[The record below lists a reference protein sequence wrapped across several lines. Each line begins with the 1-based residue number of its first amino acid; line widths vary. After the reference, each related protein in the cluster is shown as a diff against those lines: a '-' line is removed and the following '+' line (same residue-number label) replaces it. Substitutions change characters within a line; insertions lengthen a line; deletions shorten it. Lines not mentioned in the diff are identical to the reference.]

1 MTKRIIGV
9 FLTLFIIG
17 SCYSVAYASSSSFP
31 QQSLETSLS
40 GSVSNLGA
48 LVLKSNGDLWYFP
61 NYTKDSNC
69 VMQNV
74 SAFVHIYDS
83 WFCVLLE
90 NRELWSIFA
99 NPFTV
104 DIKMGECLDTNV
116 EKLGAAYD
124 ICYLKTNGELFYI
137 PLPEDWDC
145 SSLSKEFIAD
155 KVISFAD
162 ERTYITSDHV
172 LHYQHPSSEKAD
184 QKYTASGFSQ
194 VYCSTDYLSPYFA
207 ISDQGDLYS
216 WGYNSSGE
224 TGCGT
229 QYDYATL
236 PPFDL
241 NRESPIAEVYLYVIH
256 PTRIL
261 DNVSSVYSTLYGNYA
276 WDKNGQLWKWG
287 DSPTSAHAPK
297 KGKYVLMDKIVLPDA
312 NYCTPRLS
320 NNSEF
325 LFEKVNGIRIAS
337 DGTLQTIGIGGG
349 VARELPLTLDDVK
362 KTSVSNQQPS
372 TDTATTGFTDVVE
385 ASYYYQPVKW
395 AVELGITNGTSE
407 TTFSPD
413 QLCTQSQI
421 ITFLWRAAGS
431 PQPSAKTNPFDNIA
445 QSSYYYNA
453 ALWAYEEGIISAK
466 SFLPD
471 DPCTRA
477 QAVEFMWLHADKPF
491 APQSTFTDIQSGVS
505 YASAVAWAVER
516 GITTGTSASTFSP
529 EKVCTRAQIMTFL
542 YRAFA

>member
-1 MTKRIIGV
+1 
-9 FLTLFIIG
+9 
-17 SCYSVAYASSSSFP
+17 
-31 QQSLETSLS
+31 
-40 GSVSNLGA
+40 
-48 LVLKSNGDLWYFP
+48 
-61 NYTKDSNC
+61 
-69 VMQNV
+69 MQNV
-74 SAFVHIYDS
+74 SAFVHIYYS

-90 NRELWSIFA
+90 NGELWSVFA

-104 DIKMGECLDTNV
+104 DVKMGECLDTGV
-116 EKLGAAYD
+116 QQLGA
-124 ICYLKTNGELFYI
+124 IKNSTCYLKETGELYYV
-137 PLPEDWDC
+137 PLPDDWNC
-145 SSLSKEFIAD
+145 SSLSTEFVSD
-155 KVISFAD
+155 NVISFAD
-162 ERTYITSDHV
+162 ECNYVTSDHV
-172 LHYQHPSSEKAD
+172 LHHRTTPSSNKGDKEFSIPGFSEVFSSVVHPS
-184 QKYTASGFSQ
+184 
-194 VYCSTDYLSPYFA
+194 LHFA
-207 ISDQGDLYS
+207 ISDQGELFS

-224 TGCGT
+224 TGCGAR
-229 QYDYATL
+229 YDYTAL
-236 PPFDL
+236 PPFNLDK
-241 NRESPIAEVYLYVIH
+241 ESPIVEVYLYVLY
-256 PTRIL
+256 PTKIL
-261 DNVSSVYSTLYGNYA
+261 DNVSSVYITLGGNYA
-276 WDKNGQLWKWG
+276 WDKSGQLWKWG

-297 KGKYVLMDKIVLPDA
+297 NGKYVQIDKIVLPDA
-312 NYCTPRLS
+312 NYCVPRLS
-320 NNSEF
+320 NNSEPF
-325 LFEKVNGIRIAS
+325 FEKVNGIRIAS

-349 VARELPLTLDDVK
+349 VARDLPLTLDDVTK
-362 KTSVSNQQPS
+362 NPSSNQQPS

-431 PQPSAKTNPFDNIA
+431 PQPSATFDNIA

>member
-1 MTKRIIGV
+1 
-9 FLTLFIIG
+9 
-17 SCYSVAYASSSSFP
+17 
-31 QQSLETSLS
+31 
-40 GSVSNLGA
+40 
-48 LVLKSNGDLWYFP
+48 
-61 NYTKDSNC
+61 
-69 VMQNV
+69 MQNV

-90 NRELWSIFA
+90 NGELWSVFA

-104 DIKMGECLDTNV
+104 DIKMGECLDANV

-137 PLPEDWDC
+137 PLPDDWDC
-145 SSLSKEFIAD
+145 SSLSTEFVSD
-155 KVISFAD
+155 NVISFAD
-162 ERTYITSDHV
+162 ECNYVTSDHV
-172 LHYQHPSSEKAD
+172 LHHRTTPSSNKGDKEF
-184 QKYTASGFSQ
+184 SVPGFSE
-194 VYCSTDYLSPYFA
+194 VFSSVVRPSLYFA
-207 ISDQGDLYS
+207 ISDTGTLYGWGDNTY
-216 WGYNSSGE
+216 GNV
-224 TGCGT
+224 GCGSV
-229 QYDYATL
+229 YDYCATSL
-236 PPFDL
+236 LFFGP
-241 NRESPIAEVYLYVIH
+241 SPKEGFVTIPIYVAT
-256 PTRIL
+256 PTQIL
-261 DNVSSVYSTLYGNYA
+261 DNINSVYVMDSCVYA
-276 WDKNGQLWKWG
+276 LDNTGRLWKWG
-287 DSPTSAHAPK
+287 DAPTGAMAPVD
-297 KGKYVLMDKIVLPDA
+297 GKYFHSDKMVMPDA
-312 NYCTPRLS
+312 YYCVPKLT
-320 NNSEF
+320 NNSEPF
-325 LFEKVNGIRIAS
+325 FEKVNGIRIAS

-385 ASYYYQPVKW
+385 ASYYYQSVKW